1 MTDTYLSDH
10 NASARAEAPSD
21 KKLYKLIVAS
31 SIGNALEWF
40 DLIVYAF
47 FASTIS
53 KLFFPTD
60 NETLSLMMALFTFAM
75 SYLIRPLGAIVIG
88 SYADKV
94 GRKAA
99 MLLTIWLM
107 MAGTFLIAIMPTYE
121 TIGLLAPIGI
131 LLARLLQGFS
141 AGGEFG
147 SATAMLVEQYPERK
161 GFISSFM
168 FASQGISGL
177 LGSGFGLLLTTTL
190 TTEQLHDW
198 GWRIPFLFGLLIGP
212 VGLFIRRHIEEA
224 EEFTEK
230 EDVKVPMAAL
240 LKDHKRGLVYNIGA
254 MVLSTSVTYSIIF
267 MPTYATKYLGLS
279 GSTGYGSTLISYTVL
294 TILTPFIGILSDRL
308 GRTKIMMVAGLL
320 FLVTVYPAFMM
331 LSGSATLLVLTAVL
345 FWLSVLKSLYFGGLP
360 ALMSELF
367 PTHVRATG
375 MALSYNIATTIFGS
389 FTPFLLVWSISA
401 TDDLMAPSYYLLFTC
416 VISLATIV
424 GIRKHFKIG

>member
-1 MTDTYLSDH
+1 MSDTYSDTT
-10 NASARAEAPSD
+10 APVDKPAD
-21 KKLYKLIVAS
+21 KKLVKLIVAS

-47 FASTIS
+47 FARTIS

-60 NETLSLMMALFTFAM
+60 NETLSLMLALFTFAM

-107 MAGTFLIAIMPTYE
+107 MAGTFLIAVMPTYE
-121 TIGLLAPIGI
+121 AIGLLAPFGI

-147 SATAMLVEQYPERK
+147 SATAMLVEHYPERK

-168 FASQGISGL
+168 FASQGLSGL
-177 LGSGFGLLLTTTL
+177 LGAGFGLLLTTAL
-190 TTEQLHDW
+190 TTDQLESW
-198 GWRIPFLFGLLIGP
+198 GWRVPFLFGLLIGP
-212 VGLFIRRHIEEA
+212 VGLYIRRHIEEA
-224 EEFTEK
+224 SEFKETEQA
-230 EDVKVPMAAL
+230 KVPLFELFDNNKSAIL
-240 LKDHKRGLVYNIGA
+240 CNIGA

-279 GSTGYGSTLISYTVL
+279 NSIGYGGTLISYTVL
-294 TILTPFIGILSDRL
+294 TLLTPFIGILSDRM
-308 GRTKIMMVAGLL
+308 GRTRLMMIAGLL
-320 FLVTVYPAFMM
+320 FFLTVYPAFVL
-331 LSGSATLLVLTAVL
+331 LSNNATLLMLASVL
-345 FWLSVLKSLYFGGLP
+345 FWLSILKAMYFGGLP

-367 PTHVRATG
+367 PTKVRATG
-375 MALSYNIATTIFGS
+375 MALSYNISTTLFGS
-389 FTPFLLVWSISA
+389 FTPFLLVWVISA
-401 TDDLMAPSYYLLFTC
+401 TDDLLAPSYYLLFTC
-416 VISLATIV
+416 VVSLFSLIA
-424 GIRKHFKIG
+424 IRKRFSIG